1 LKGEPSGLGRGH
13 WRAAV
18 LMKRRPG
25 LGVQALARLT
35 GPVQAGGEPDLSDL
49 ERAGYA
55 TRHAGEEDARRRP
68 AVLTEAGRA
77 FEARASERARAHLAG
92 AYRAAGL
99 DAVTAA
105 RRVLAAMAG
114 RRRRP

>member
-1 LKGEPSGLGRGH
+1 
-13 WRAAV
+13 
-18 LMKRRPG
+18 
-25 LGVQALARLT
+25 
-35 GPVQAGGEPDLSDL
+35 
-49 ERAGYA
+49 
-55 TRHAGEEDARRRP
+55 
-68 AVLTEAGRA
+68 VLTEAGRA

-114 RRRRP
+114 REARP